1 MADSATVATA
11 ANASAAN
18 ASAVNASAANATTA
32 STATVATAE
41 PTASTAPTDENKIV
55 KRRFNN
61 GWTREI
67 EIMVEDWSD
76 RAQCFRWMHDKT
88 SRSFHIKNQYL
99 MIPVIILSTLTGT
112 ANFGLDSLF
121 QDPAHKRIATLGI
134 GGVSIL
140 TGIISTLA
148 NFLRYAQGSEAHSGS
163 AIAWGKFSR
172 FLNIEMAL
180 HPNDRMEAFAFLKM
194 FRIELDRLIEQ
205 SPQIPEA
212 IIANFKQVFRSNTE
226 IKRPDITGYIEHT
239 HAFDNK
245 NERLKQ
251 LAVEA
256 ALTLASKKRFLKEI
270 VLEDLEKRVRT
281 IVVEEHAAVAATAAA
296 TAATAA
302 AARPSYPYISAPAP
316 TIHSPPTGGG
326 GLFVDRSKVRRGG
339 GTPVAVTT
347 VTATATA
354 GASATHVPGVVATND
369 IVIDVDEPIHRDA
382 SPAK

>member
-1 MADSATVATA
+1 MKIEHQSRMADHDAVRGTGTESPPPPPPLTSEPPATATA
-11 ANASAAN
+11 AVVPA
-18 ASAVNASAANATTA
+18 
-32 STATVATAE
+32 
-41 PTASTAPTDENKIV
+41 

-67 EIMVEDWSD
+67 EILVEDWAD

-88 SRSFHIKNQYL
+88 SRSQYRKNQYL

-121 QDPAHKRIATLGI
+121 QDPAQKRIATLGI
-134 GGVSIL
+134 GGVSIF

-205 SPQIPEA
+205 SPQVPEEV
-212 IIANFKQVFRSNTE
+212 IANFKQVFRSNTE
-226 IKRPDITGYIEHT
+226 IKRPDITGSIEHT

-256 ALTLASKKRFLKEI
+256 SLTLASKKRFFKDL
-270 VLEDLEKRVRT
+270 VMEDLEKRVRL
-281 IVVEEHAAVAATAAA
+281 IIDESRA
-296 TAATAA
+296 
-302 AARPSYPYISAPAP
+302 PSFGSRPYISSPAP
-316 TIHSPPTGGG
+316 SIHSPLAGGTA
-326 GLFVDRSKVRRGG
+326 LFTERGRVRRGG
-339 GTPVAVTT
+339 GVAVAPT
-347 VTATATA
+347 
-354 GASATHVPGVVATND
+354 SADTINLVVDDGDDHVREVN
-369 IVIDVDEPIHRDA
+369 
-382 SPAK
+382 SK

>member
-1 MADSATVATA
+1 MADATVSTVPDA
-11 ANASAAN
+11 AAA
-18 ASAVNASAANATTA
+18 APAPAPAPAPTPDAGAV
-32 STATVATAE
+32 TV
-41 PTASTAPTDENKIV
+41 PTDENKIV

-88 SRSFHIKNQYL
+88 SRSFHMKNQYL

-281 IVVEEHAAVAATAAA
+281 IVVEEHAAVAAA
-296 TAATAA
+296 AATAA

-316 TIHSPPTGGG
+316 IIRSPPTGGG
-326 GLFVDRSKVRRGG
+326 GLFVDRSKVRRGAS
-339 GTPVAVTT
+339 TPVVS
-347 VTATATA
+347 V
-354 GASATHVPGVVATND
+354 SAAAVPGTAQTND
-369 IVIDVDEPIHRDA
+369 IVIDVDEEIHRA
-382 SPAK
+382 ETPAK